1 MRCIFVGIEYV
12 GKSTLIELLHSY
24 YQHLKI
30 NTHLDDH
37 FTIPDASLSP
47 ASRDVL
53 VGLPDDIKERMQ
65 RMQIQYHVD
74 VIKNY
79 PNTLISGWHIE
90 EAIYSAMYGTD
101 PESPYYGNYHYGFQR
116 LYESQVLEAHLPD
129 IVLVHMIASD
139 AAISERM
146 HDFPHQYQ
154 IIQEKDISEIK
165 QRFEEEVNKSLFT
178 QKGRRI
184 VLDTTGKSPQESLD
198 ELLEQTEPLITIGEL
213 AIRSLP
219 VPDRDYRV
227 EYKNGVRQIIPD

>member
-12 GKSTLIELLHSY
+12 GKSTLIKLLQAY
-24 YQHLKI
+24 YQRFKL

-53 VGLPDDIKERMQ
+53 VDLPDDIKERMQ
-65 RMQIQYHVD
+65 RMQIQYHVE

-79 PNTLISGWHIE
+79 PNTLIAGWHIE
-90 EAIYSAMYGTD
+90 EAIYSAMYGAD
-101 PESPYYGNYHYGFQR
+101 SGSSYYGNYHYGFQR
-116 LYESQVLEAHLPD
+116 LYESQVLEARLPD
-129 IVLVHMIASD
+129 LVLIHMTASD
-139 AAISERM
+139 AVISDRM
-146 HDFPHQYQ
+146 QSSPHQYQ
-154 IIQEKDISEIK
+154 IIQEEDISEIK

-184 VLDTTGKSPQESLD
+184 VLDTTDKSPQESLD

-219 VPDRDYRV
+219 LPDGDYRI
-227 EYKNGVRQIIPD
+227 EYKNGVRQMVSV